1 MKPNNQTKLRD
12 HVGLLQDSFGELL
25 ETMFST
31 IRVIQIDSDGNQPV
45 NTKMENLPEY
55 AEQIIRKVKEIDAII
70 DEANK
75 ETCIGKNINEIVES
89 IEQKSEEYDQ
99 EVNELTV
106 YCDEAEIWLKRI
118 KEMLNVIADN
128 TPWIQQ

>member
-1 MKPNNQTKLRD
+1 
-12 HVGLLQDSFGELL
+12 
-25 ETMFST
+25 
-31 IRVIQIDSDGNQPV
+31 
-45 NTKMENLPEY
+45 MENLPEY